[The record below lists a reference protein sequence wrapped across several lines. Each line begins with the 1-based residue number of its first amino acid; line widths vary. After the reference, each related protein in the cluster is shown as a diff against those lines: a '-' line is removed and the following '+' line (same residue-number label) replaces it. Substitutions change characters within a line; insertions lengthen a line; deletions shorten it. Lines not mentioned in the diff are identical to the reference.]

1 MGGSGTDDADRL
13 RAIVLSNAWMMR
25 TLDVVRLSG
34 LNDAWVGAGALRDLV
49 WGTLF
54 GHGFEPTAVRDVDV
68 AFFDRGDL
76 SRDVDQRATALLA
89 RMQPDAPWEASNQA
103 AVHMWF
109 HTHLGGEP
117 VPPFGSVAEAIATWP
132 ETATAVAVRL
142 GTDSEIEVCA
152 PHGLDDLLGGVW
164 RRNPARVS
172 VARSRERLA
181 RHRPAERWPGVR
193 VIPPA

>member
-1 MGGSGTDDADRL
+1 MSGSGTKSDRL
-13 RAIVLSNAWMMR
+13 SEIVLSNPWMMR
-25 TLDVVRLSG
+25 TLHVVRLSG
-34 LNDAWVGAGALRDLV
+34 LTDAWVGAGALRDLV

-54 GHGFEPTAVRDVDV
+54 GHGFEPAAVRDVDV

-76 SRDVDQRATALLA
+76 NRDVDERATTLLA
-89 RMQPDAPWEASNQA
+89 RMQPDVPWEASNQA
-103 AVHMWF
+103 AVHTWF
-109 HTHLGGEP
+109 HTHFGGEP

-132 ETATAVAVRL
+132 ETASAVAVRL
-142 GTDSEIEVCA
+142 GVDTAIEVCA
-152 PHGLDDLLGGVW
+152 PHGLDDLLGGIW

-181 RHRPAERWPGVR
+181 RHCPAERWPGVR